1 MHSKKKAGDTSPAF
15 LRADGETRTPMSHCS
30 LPPQSSVSTISPHPQ
45 TLPLTMGDG
54 KGSHIWDICKNL
66 FDFFHLTLIVTG
78 RVYEGRA
85 SRASSMLK

>member
-1 MHSKKKAGDTSPAF
+1 MLAS

-45 TLPLTMGDG
+45 TIGDG
-54 KGSHIWDICKNL
+54 KGSHNWDICKNL

-78 RVYEGRA
+78 REYEGRA